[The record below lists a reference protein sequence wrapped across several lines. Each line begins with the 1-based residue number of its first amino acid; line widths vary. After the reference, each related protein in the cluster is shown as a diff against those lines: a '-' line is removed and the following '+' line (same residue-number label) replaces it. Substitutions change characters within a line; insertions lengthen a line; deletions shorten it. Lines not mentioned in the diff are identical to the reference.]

1 MSSCRERPYTNGELD
16 LFRRCRRAW
25 WFKFHRGLQ
34 RVREEKEVGHRELG
48 SLVHAACE
56 ALYSGG
62 GPLAAMRVLHE
73 AEEAAGENRD
83 ALKQVDLAARMIE
96 GYIEW
101 LEETGADEGLE
112 VVSTEQ
118 ILEAELYPGG
128 PVVRSK
134 CDRRVRDHSLP
145 GAPIRILDE
154 KTVQNLSD
162 LPKLMRLETQ
172 FKHYMLVERLQPDA
186 GSAELTTGAILS
198 MLRKVKRT
206 KSAKPPF
213 YGREDVYHTDD
224 ELRAY
229 WHEVLN
235 EILDIEAME
244 LRLEG
249 VPEEDH
255 HFVAYPT
262 PTRDCTWRC
271 DYFVPCTMMDQ
282 RRGDA
287 EAVLQWSY
295 ELSNPLAHHGDQE
308 EDA

>member
-1 MSSCRERPYTNGELD
+1 
-16 LFRRCRRAW
+16 
-25 WFKFHRGLQ
+25 
-34 RVREEKEVGHRELG
+34 
-48 SLVHAACE
+48 
-56 ALYSGG
+56 
-62 GPLAAMRVLHE
+62 MRVLHE
-73 AEEAAGENRD
+73 AEEAAGESRD

-244 LRLEG
+244 DRLDG
-249 VPEEDH
+249 TAEEDQ

-295 ELSNPLAHHGDQE
+295 ELANPLAHHGDQE